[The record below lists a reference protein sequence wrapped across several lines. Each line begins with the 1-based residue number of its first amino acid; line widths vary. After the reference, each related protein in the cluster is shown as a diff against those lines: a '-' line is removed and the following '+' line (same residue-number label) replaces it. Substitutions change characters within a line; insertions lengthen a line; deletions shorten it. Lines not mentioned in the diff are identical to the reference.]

1 MHWGWFLSGTE
12 MVHSVVT
19 CSWGLELRQAWPRP
33 VFSITRICWLMD
45 AIIIHTMPL
54 IITHTTASDAC
65 ICCDIVHV
73 IVVLT
78 GLCCQDLCCYVNMN
92 SVSPLSQLCWSSRA
106 HCCPSG
112 GTREENPIAPQFY
125 MWGSLALVSWA
136 RIFFLREVWLEVIGG
151 NESGDFS
158 QLSVSQW
165 NTIVFNKWKVTWF
178 LSNYCA
184 HYG

>member
-1 MHWGWFLSGTE
+1 MLWSSVWVNLGDRFVPDSIIASSIMFGPESDVHWGWFLSGTE

-65 ICCDIVHV
+65 MCCDIVHV

-78 GLCCQDLCCYVNMN
+78 GLCCQDLWWYVNMN
-92 SVSPLSQLCWSSRA
+92 SVSPLSSQVLQIVVNTYPPASMRLGLHDSN
-106 HCCPSG
+106 
-112 GTREENPIAPQFY
+112 TQD
-125 MWGSLALVSWA
+125 LV
-136 RIFFLREVWLEVIGG
+136 
-151 NESGDFS
+151 
-158 QLSVSQW
+158 
-165 NTIVFNKWKVTWF
+165 
-178 LSNYCA
+178 
-184 HYG
+184 